1 MRNRRKQHKNPMA
14 FVNPESVLPVMS
26 VGFAIAKFLNG
37 DMTLDVA
44 KRLIEINT
52 DTKEYYDDSDLR
64 I

>member
-1 MRNRRKQHKNPMA
+1 MRKRKRQHKNP
-14 FVNPESVLPVMS
+14 VNLTSVLPVVS

-44 KRLIEINT
+44 KRIIEINT